1 MDYFT
6 GGIPPK
12 LTLNKKIRAEIVCE
26 LKRFA
31 LPSDQK
37 IADKVGISRGTVWNK
52 RKEIES
58 EIVTYL
64 GKDFIN
70 FRIKQM
76 MRSLLRLK
84 KELDYL
90 EELKDSTNTK
100 IIRNAAVDFTMK
112 KIVPFLDVKHVP
124 ISTSD
129 KIRIIKEK
137 VKIEKMINDILTS
150 GILQAAHAESM
161 MDDPLEK
168 WA

>member
-1 MDYFT
+1 M
-6 GGIPPK
+6 
-12 LTLNKKIRAEIVCE
+12 TLDKKIRAEIVCE

-76 MRSLLRLK
+76 IRSLLRLQ

-124 ISTSD
+124 ISSSD

>member
-1 MDYFT
+1 M
-6 GGIPPK
+6 
-12 LTLNKKIRAEIVCE
+12 TLDKKIRAEIICE
-26 LKRFA
+26 LKTSA

-37 IADKVGISRGTVWNK
+37 IANKVGVSRGTVWNK

-76 MRSLLRLK
+76 NHSLLRLQ

-90 EELKDSTNTK
+90 EDLKDSTNVKTV
-100 IIRNAAVDFTMK
+100 RNAAVDPIMNK
-112 KIVPFLDVKHVP
+112 VVPFVDFKHVP
-124 ISTSD
+124 ISASD
-129 KIRIIKEK
+129 KIRIVKEQ
-137 VKIEKMINDILTS
+137 VKIEMLITAILTS
-150 GILQAAHAESM
+150 GILKAANAEPTL
-161 MDDPLEK
+161 DDPLEK

>member
-1 MDYFT
+1 MTHD
-6 GGIPPK
+6 
-12 LTLNKKIRAEIVCE
+12 KKIQAEIICE
-26 LKRFA
+26 LKTSA

-37 IADKVGISRGTVWNK
+37 IADKVGVSRGAVWNK

-76 MRSLLRLK
+76 NHSLLRLQ

-90 EELKDSTNTK
+90 EELKGSTNVK
-100 IIRNAAVDFTMK
+100 LVRNAAVDFTMHK
-112 KIVPFLDVKHVP
+112 VVPFLDVKHVP
-124 ISTSD
+124 ISASD

-137 VKIEKMINDILTS
+137 VKIEILISEILTS
-150 GILQAAHAESM
+150 GILKTVNVEPAL
-161 MDDPLEK
+161 DDPIEK

>member
-1 MDYFT
+1 
-6 GGIPPK
+6 
-12 LTLNKKIRAEIVCE
+12 LTLDKKIRAEIICE

-37 IADKVGISRGTVWNK
+37 IADKVGVSRGTVWNK
-52 RKEIES
+52 RTEIES

-76 MRSLLRLK
+76 TRSLLRLQ

-90 EELKDSTNTK
+90 EELKGSTNVK
-100 IIRNAAVDFTMK
+100 IVRNAAVDSLMNK
-112 KIVPFLDVKHVP
+112 VVPFVDVKHVP
-124 ISTSD
+124 ISASD
-129 KIRIIKEK
+129 KIRIVKEQ
-137 VKIEKMINDILTS
+137 VKIEGMISNILVS
-150 GILQAAHAESM
+150 GILKAANFTPIL
-161 MDDPLEK
+161 DDPLER

>member
-1 MDYFT
+1 MT
-6 GGIPPK
+6 
-12 LTLNKKIRAEIVCE
+12 
-26 LKRFA
+26 
-31 LPSDQK
+31 
-37 IADKVGISRGTVWNK
+37 
-52 RKEIES
+52 
-58 EIVTYL
+58 
-64 GKDFIN
+64 
-70 FRIKQM
+70 
-76 MRSLLRLK
+76 RSLLRLQ

-90 EELKDSTNTK
+90 EELKDSTNVK
-100 IIRNAAVDFTMK
+100 IVRNAAVDFTMK

>member
-1 MDYFT
+1 M
-6 GGIPPK
+6 
-12 LTLNKKIRAEIVCE
+12 TLAKKIRAEIIYE
-26 LKRFA
+26 LKSSAF
-31 LPSDQK
+31 PSDQR
-37 IADKVGISRGTVWNK
+37 IADKMRVSRATVWNK
-52 RKEIES
+52 RKELES
-58 EIVTYL
+58 DIVTYL

-76 MRSLLRLK
+76 IRSLLRLQ

-90 EELKDSTNTK
+90 EELKVSTNVK
-100 IIRNAAVDFTMK
+100 IVRNAAVDFTMK

-124 ISTSD
+124 ISSSD

>member
-37 IADKVGISRGTVWNK
+37 IADKVGVSRGAVWNK

-58 EIVTYL
+58 ENVTYL

-76 MRSLLRLK
+76 TRSLLRLQ

-90 EELKDSTNTK
+90 EELKDSTNVK
-100 IIRNAAVDFTMK
+100 IVRNAAVDFTMK

-124 ISTSD
+124 ISSSD

-137 VKIEKMINDILTS
+137 VKIEKMITDILTS
-150 GILQAAHAESM
+150 GMLKAANFTPIL
-161 MDDPLEK
+161 DDPIEK

>member
-1 MDYFT
+1 M
-6 GGIPPK
+6 
-12 LTLNKKIRAEIVCE
+12 TLDNRIRAEIICE

-31 LPSDQK
+31 LASDQK
-37 IADKVGISRGTVWNK
+37 IADKVGVSRGTVWNK

-64 GKDFIN
+64 GKDFIH

-76 MRSLLRLK
+76 THSLLRLQ

-90 EELKDSTNTK
+90 EELKDSTNSK

-112 KIVPFLDVKHVP
+112 KVVPFLDVKHVP
-124 ISTSD
+124 ISASE

-137 VKIEKMINDILTS
+137 VKIESMIADILTS
-150 GILQAAHAESM
+150 GILKAANFTPIL
-161 MDDPLEK
+161 DDPIEK

>member
-1 MDYFT
+1 M
-6 GGIPPK
+6 
-12 LTLNKKIRAEIVCE
+12 TLDKKIRTAIICE
-26 LKRFA
+26 LKTSAF
-31 LPSDQK
+31 PSDQR
-37 IADKVGISRGTVWNK
+37 IADKVGVSRGTVWNK

-70 FRIKQM
+70 FRIKQII
-76 MRSLLRLK
+76 RSLLRLQ

-90 EELKDSTNTK
+90 EDLKDSTNYK
-100 IIRNAAVDFTMK
+100 LVRNAAVDFTMK
-112 KIVPFLDVKHVP
+112 KVVSFLDIKHIP

-137 VKIEKMINDILTS
+137 MKIEKMITDILTS
-150 GILQAAHAESM
+150 GILQAANFTPILN
-161 MDDPLEK
+161 DPLEK

>member
-1 MDYFT
+1 M
-6 GGIPPK
+6 
-12 LTLNKKIRAEIVCE
+12 TLDKKIRADIICE

-31 LPSDQK
+31 LVSDQK
-37 IADKVGISRGTVWNK
+37 IADKVGVSSGAVWNK

-76 MRSLLRLK
+76 NHSLLRLQ

-90 EELKDSTNTK
+90 EELKDSTNVKTV
-100 IIRNAAVDFTMK
+100 RNAAVDFTMHK
-112 KIVPFLDVKHVP
+112 VVPFLDVKHVP
-124 ISTSD
+124 ISASD
-129 KIRIIKEK
+129 KIRIVKEK
-137 VKIEKMINDILTS
+137 VKIEGMIADILTS
-150 GILQAAHAESM
+150 GMLRAANFTPTL
-161 MDDPLEK
+161 DDLLEK

>member
-1 MDYFT
+1 M
-6 GGIPPK
+6 
-12 LTLNKKIRAEIVCE
+12 TLDKKIRAEIIYE
-26 LKRFA
+26 LRTSA

-37 IADKVGISRGTVWNK
+37 IADKVGVSRATVWSR

-76 MRSLLRLK
+76 NHSLLRLQ

-90 EELKDSTNTK
+90 EELKDSTNSKTV
-100 IIRNAAVDFTMK
+100 RNAAVDFTMHK
-112 KIVPFLDVKHVP
+112 VVPFLDVKHVP
-124 ISTSD
+124 ISASD
-129 KIRIIKEK
+129 KIRIVKEQ
-137 VKIEKMINDILTS
+137 VKIEGMIADILTS
-150 GILQAAHAESM
+150 GMLKAANAESTL
-161 MDDPLEK
+161 DNPLER

>member
-1 MDYFT
+1 M
-6 GGIPPK
+6 
-12 LTLNKKIRAEIVCE
+12 TLDKKIRAEIVCE

-64 GKDFIN
+64 GKDLIK

-76 MRSLLRLK
+76 ISSLIRLQ

-90 EELKDSTNTK
+90 KELKDYTNTK
-100 IIRNAAVDFTMK
+100 KNRNAAVDFTMK
-112 KIVPFLDVKHVP
+112 KIVTFLDVKHVP

>member
-1 MDYFT
+1 M
-6 GGIPPK
+6 
-12 LTLNKKIRAEIVCE
+12 TLDKKIRSEIIYE
-26 LKRFA
+26 LKTSA

-37 IADKVGISRGTVWNK
+37 IADKVGVSRGTIWNK
-52 RKEIES
+52 RNEIEY

-76 MRSLLRLK
+76 NHSLLRLQ

-90 EELKDSTNTK
+90 EELKGSTNVT
-100 IIRNAAVDFTMK
+100 IVRNAAVDFTMHK
-112 KIVPFLDVKHVP
+112 VLPFLDVKHVP
-124 ISTSD
+124 ISASD

-137 VKIEKMINDILTS
+137 IKIERMITDILTS
-150 GILQAAHAESM
+150 GMLKAANFTPTL
-161 MDDPLEK
+161 DDPLEK